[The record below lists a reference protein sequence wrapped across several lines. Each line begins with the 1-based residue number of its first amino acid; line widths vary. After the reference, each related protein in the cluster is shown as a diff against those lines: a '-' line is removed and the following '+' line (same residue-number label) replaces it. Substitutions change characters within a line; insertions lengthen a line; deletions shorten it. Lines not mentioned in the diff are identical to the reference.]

1 MHFLKQC
8 FKQTNQVGK
17 STKGDSAPSGQ
28 TLCCT
33 TKELDPKIEPIF
45 GSVAASS
52 LNKRLFTCLAVSLL
66 VQCHSY
72 IQQTHYP
79 WYGYMVAF
87 LVTLT
92 KLG

>member
-1 MHFLKQC
+1 MHVLKQC

-33 TKELDPKIEPIF
+33 TKELDPKTEPIF
-45 GSVAASS
+45 GSVAAAA
-52 LNKRLFTCLAVSLL
+52 LTNVFLLASQFLYW
-66 VQCHSY
+66 CTAIAKSNR
-72 IQQTHYP
+72 THNP